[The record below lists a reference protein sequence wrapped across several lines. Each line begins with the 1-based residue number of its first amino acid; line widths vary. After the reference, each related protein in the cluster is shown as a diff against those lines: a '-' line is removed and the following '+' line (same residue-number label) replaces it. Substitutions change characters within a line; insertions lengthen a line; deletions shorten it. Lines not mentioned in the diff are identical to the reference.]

1 MSTLRGSYGRSKRPG
16 LGFVGYLGA
25 LVQDR
30 FAEMCSV
37 TWRAVPVN
45 EAMERDEIGENEG
58 RNRSQWLKTWA

>member
-30 FAEMCSV
+30 FAEMFSV
-37 TWRAVPVN
+37 TWRAVPA
-45 EAMERDEIGENEG
+45 EFKAGTREMK
-58 RNRSQWLKTWA
+58 S

>member
-30 FAEMCSV
+30 FAEMFSV
-37 TWRAVPVN
+37 TWRAVPADFKAGTR
-45 EAMERDEIGENEG
+45 EMK
-58 RNRSQWLKTWA
+58 S